1 MRTRAWFS
9 HLCGTQKCLINKIL
23 RKHKGK
29 LVTPVYMRN
38 VNGSIAKDHKR
49 KGRQKYNERKYFQ
62 HRFMER
68 SYTLV
73 IFTQNS
79 NICKIS

>member
-1 MRTRAWFS
+1 
-9 HLCGTQKCLINKIL
+9 
-23 RKHKGK
+23 
-29 LVTPVYMRN
+29 MRN
-38 VNGSIAKDHKR
+38 VNGSIAKDQKR

>member
-1 MRTRAWFS
+1 
-9 HLCGTQKCLINKIL
+9 
-23 RKHKGK
+23 
-29 LVTPVYMRN
+29 MRN